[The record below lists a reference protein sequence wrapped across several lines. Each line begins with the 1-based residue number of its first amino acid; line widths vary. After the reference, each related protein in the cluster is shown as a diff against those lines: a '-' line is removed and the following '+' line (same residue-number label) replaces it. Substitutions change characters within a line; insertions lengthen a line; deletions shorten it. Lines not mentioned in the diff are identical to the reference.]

1 MHIEVARDVVD
12 LIRTQAR
19 AAGPRECCGIL
30 LGEGG
35 RIALALATPNVHAH
49 PKTHFEIDPQSLI
62 DAYRAEREGGPRV
75 LGYYH
80 SHPTGK
86 AAPSVTDQAMAAGD
100 GRIWVIVAGDELR
113 FWRDAGD
120 GFVEL
125 SYEVVEG

>member
-12 LIRTQAR
+12 LIRTQAL

-35 RIALALATPNVHAH
+35 RITQALATPNSHAL
-49 PKTHFEIDPQSLI
+49 PETHFEIDAQSLI
-62 DAYRAEREGGPRV
+62 DAHRAEREGGPGI

-80 SHPTGK
+80 SHPTGE
-86 AAPSVTDQAMAAGD
+86 AAPSATDQAMAAGD
-100 GRIWVIVAGDELR
+100 GRIWVIVAGDQLR

-120 GFVEL
+120 EFVEL
-125 SYEVVEG
+125 SYEVIEG